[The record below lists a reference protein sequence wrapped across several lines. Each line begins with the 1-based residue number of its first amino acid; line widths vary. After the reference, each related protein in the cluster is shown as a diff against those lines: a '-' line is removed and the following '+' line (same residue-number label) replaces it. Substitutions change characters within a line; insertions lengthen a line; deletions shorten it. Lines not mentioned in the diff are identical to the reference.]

1 MRLCECPDSEV
12 MTSKSTLCGGVEY
25 FICELF
31 THLLCAERIRTPMI
45 TIAVTGGIGAG
56 KSETVEILKRLG
68 AKTVNADLLGH
79 AAYASGTFGFDE
91 LVRAF
96 GDQIVDDD
104 GEINRTIVGD
114 IVFRDEVKL
123 RTLQSIV
130 WHRIRSMLRAEL
142 RRNRIDRV
150 ETTAIEAAVLF
161 EAGWQDLA
169 DYVWTVEATYHLR
182 LARIVKKTGMSED
195 AARNRIDAQLA
206 PEIRIEKADE
216 VIRNDGDLAAL
227 EQRVTELWRATTE
240 T

>member
-1 MRLCECPDSEV
+1 
-12 MTSKSTLCGGVEY
+12 
-25 FICELF
+25 
-31 THLLCAERIRTPMI
+31 MI

-79 AAYASGTFGFDE
+79 AAYASGTSGYDE
-91 LVRAF
+91 LVKAF
-96 GDQIVDDD
+96 GDEIVGSD
-104 GEINRTIVGD
+104 GEIDRKIVGD
-114 IVFRDEVKL
+114 IVFRDEAKL
-123 RTLQSIV
+123 QTLQSIV
-130 WHRIRSMLRAEL
+130 WHRIRAMLKDEL
-142 RRNRIDRV
+142 KLNQTDRV
-150 ETTAIEAAVLF
+150 KATALEAAVLY

-169 DYVWTVEATYHLR
+169 DCVWTVEATYHLR
-182 LARIVKKTGMSED
+182 LARILKKAGMSEG

-216 VIRNDGDLAAL
+216 VICNDGDLIAL